1 MKLFISVLILSV
13 FQSVTA
19 QTKPTSL
26 STQNAEVNPVYDVKG
41 IEEKPEYPGGISAFT
56 SFIGK
61 NFNTPTDKNFKG
73 GKVIA
78 SFVIEKDGSLTEI
91 KILKEAGFGT
101 GEEAIRVLKLA
112 EKWTPAKQSGVPV
125 RCAYVIPI
133 QLVAN

>member
-1 MKLFISVLILSV
+1 MKLFFYLLMLSV
-13 FQSVTA
+13 FQGVSA

-41 IEEKPEYPGGISAFT
+41 IEEKPEYPGGVNAFT

-61 NFNTPTDKNFKG
+61 NFKAPTHKNFKG
-73 GKVIA
+73 GRVIA

-91 KILKEAGFGT
+91 KILKDAGYGS
-101 GEEAIRVLKLA
+101 GEEATRVLQLA